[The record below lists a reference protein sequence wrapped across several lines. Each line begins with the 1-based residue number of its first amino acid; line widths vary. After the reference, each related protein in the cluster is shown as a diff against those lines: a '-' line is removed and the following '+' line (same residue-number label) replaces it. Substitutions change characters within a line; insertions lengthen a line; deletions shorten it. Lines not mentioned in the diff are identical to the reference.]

1 MGGGGICPSLY
12 SLTSTIGYH
21 IQSFLTSGHC
31 CPFCPIDPWSSR
43 LFGPL
48 DLLLSRPYPSRSLIF
63 PLFGPLDPW
72 SSRPLDPWSERP
84 RISLAGP
91 LQNLLVWP
99 EPVSS
104 TFAITQLEPN
114 LVQSQ
119 FRNSVYEKVLNIY
132 VNPQYCTY
140 TTCQRFLKLGQYKE
154 LHQIN
159 SSRPGA
165 TEVILWL
172 RVYSSFQRRAHSTP
186 VATKWHRFNAKNCH
200 PTHFR

>member
-140 TTCQRFLKLGQYKE
+140 TTCQRFLKLGEYKE

-172 RVYSSFQRRAHSTP
+172 RV
-186 VATKWHRFNAKNCH
+186 
-200 PTHFR
+200 

>member
-1 MGGGGICPSLY
+1 MCTGWQPQAAQVNKQVVLMGGGGICPSLY

-91 LQNLLVWP
+91 QQNLLAWP

-114 LVQSQ
+114 LVYRVSLGT
-119 FRNSVYEKVLNIY
+119 VYCIGKSIKYLRKSTVL
-132 VNPQYCTY
+132 
-140 TTCQRFLKLGQYKE
+140 
-154 LHQIN
+154 
-159 SSRPGA
+159 
-165 TEVILWL
+165 
-172 RVYSSFQRRAHSTP
+172 
-186 VATKWHRFNAKNCH
+186 
-200 PTHFR
+200 